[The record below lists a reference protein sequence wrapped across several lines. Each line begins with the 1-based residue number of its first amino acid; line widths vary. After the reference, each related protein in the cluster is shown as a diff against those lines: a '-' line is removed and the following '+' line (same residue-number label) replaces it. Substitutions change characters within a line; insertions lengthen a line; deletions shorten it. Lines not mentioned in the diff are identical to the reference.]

1 MAIALPRSVRQIAA
15 MLATL
20 KVGAGFL
27 LLDLDQSHDY
37 LSGLIRQARAK
48 AIVVEQDMPLSTAA
62 PNVVMADDAC
72 QAHAPPR
79 PPLDADSL
87 AYVTFTSGSTG
98 TPKAVRGLNAALS
111 AHAHAMVDAYALTE
125 RDAVLQFATPSFD
138 VALEEVW
145 PTLLS
150 GAHVVLRDATPRRSA
165 RSRGCWI
172 WSGGMG

>member
-1 MAIALPRSVRQIAA
+1 MSWPSPCPDPCARSPRCWPRSRSAQAFCCWIWI
-15 MLATL
+15 
-20 KVGAGFL
+20 
-27 LLDLDQSHDY
+27 SPDY

-98 TPKAVRGLNAALS
+98 TPKAVRG
-111 AHAHAMVDAYALTE
+111 
-125 RDAVLQFATPSFD
+125 
-138 VALEEVW
+138 
-145 PTLLS
+145 
-150 GAHVVLRDATPRRSA
+150 
-165 RSRGCWI
+165 
-172 WSGGMG
+172 